1 MNDKNLQRLPTDR
14 GARFLRV
21 ALHVNPFAYLGKT
34 GKATPFADEA
44 DYNAAVLRALEDAGV
59 EAIGLTD
66 HWQINTSRGLRAAA
80 EAAGIIVFPGFEAST
95 ADGVHLLVLFDPGTA
110 EDTIQGAI
118 GACGVVG
125 APTPA
130 SLGKL
135 DVPGLT
141 RIAREEWRA
150 ICVAAHATT
159 TGYGILTMKGLPR
172 VRAWKAPNLLAAA
185 IPGAVGDLV
194 GSDRQIVENNV
205 PEYERQRPIAV
216 VNARDVDGP
225 EDVAD
230 PSSTTL
236 IKMSEVSVEA
246 LRQAFLDPASRI
258 RLNSDPVPARH
269 TQFTRIAWE
278 GGFLRDV
285 VIDLN
290 ANLNALIGGRG
301 TGKSCI
307 IESIRYVLDK
317 VPIGPEAKLLHEA
330 IVRSVLGASTKVT
343 LHVRVVRGQSA
354 RDYVIE
360 RTVPNP
366 AVVKDAAGKVL
377 QVKPGDL
384 VRDIEIYGQ
393 HEISELTKSPAL
405 LTQLLA
411 RFTAVDEQAR
421 DRRTDTD
428 RALREN
434 RTDVMRLRGELAR
447 TDEQLERLPALEERL
462 RAYEEAGLED
472 QFKERSALV
481 PEEPIVLGLAQRLTK
496 ARAAVAGMRSGI
508 ASALR
513 RPARSDAA
521 AVLPHAELIEQAERL
536 ITALSER
543 VESIA
548 RALDAA
554 TDDTERE
561 LEPLVTKWKTD
572 QAAVEERYA
581 GILRSVQTKTVDA
594 QVFIGLRT
602 QIEEL
607 RQLAD
612 ERPSQRAALA
622 EALERRRE
630 HLAGIEDLRAAAVR
644 ALGQAAARVSADL
657 AGVVRVQVIAGA
669 QRDGLEQHL
678 RNTLGGALK
687 LIVDQLQALP
697 DLSVRQLAGIIAE
710 GPDALRATYQL
721 SVAQADHLAKLPEA
735 ARLELEELD
744 LAPVTRIELNVRP
757 GTSSPQWQPLSDLST
772 GQKATAILLLLLLDA
787 DTPLVIDQPEDDL
800 DNYFISTDIVPRI
813 KAEKRRRQFVFS
825 SHNAN
830 IPVLGDAELI
840 IALEANADRAVVP
853 TDHLGSIDR
862 QSIRDLASDVLEGGR
877 DAFALRRQKY
887 DF

>member
-1 MNDKNLQRLPTDR
+1 MNDNNLQRLPTDR
-14 GARFLRV
+14 GARFLRI

-44 DYNAAVLRALEDAGV
+44 AYNAALVHALQDAGV
-59 EAIGLTD
+59 DAIGLTD
-66 HWQINTSRGLRAAA
+66 HWHISSSRGLRAAA
-80 EAAGIIVFPGFEAST
+80 EAARITVFPGFEAST
-95 ADGVHLLVLFDPGTA
+95 ADGVHVLVLFDPGTA

-130 SLGKL
+130 SIGKL
-135 DVPGLT
+135 DVPELT
-141 RIAREEWRA
+141 HIAREEWRA

-159 TGYGILTMKGLPR
+159 TGKGILTLKGLPR
-172 VRAWKAPNLLAAA
+172 IRAWKAPDLLAAA
-185 IPGAVGDLV
+185 IPGAVRDLA
-194 GSDRQIVENNV
+194 GGDRQIVENSV
-205 PEYERQRPIAV
+205 PEYERPRPIAV

-230 PSSTTL
+230 PASTTWV
-236 IKMSEVSVEA
+236 KMSEVGVEA

-278 GGFLRDV
+278 GGFLHDV
-285 VIDLN
+285 AIDLN

-301 TGKSCI
+301 TGKSCV
-307 IESIRYVLDK
+307 IESIRYVLDQ
-317 VPIGPEAKLLHEA
+317 VPVGPEAKVLHDA
-330 IVRSVLGASTKVT
+330 IVRSVLGASTKIT
-343 LHVRVVRGQSA
+343 LHVRVVQGPSA

-366 AVVKDAAGKVL
+366 AVVKDATGKVL
-377 QVKPGDL
+377 QVRPRDL
-384 VRDIEIYGQ
+384 VRGIEIYGQ

-411 RFTAVDEQAR
+411 RFTVVDEPAR
-421 DRRTDTD
+421 DRRTDTE
-428 RALREN
+428 RALGEN
-434 RTDVMRLRGELAR
+434 RTEVVRLRGELTR

-462 RAYEEAGLED
+462 RAYEEAGLEE

-481 PEEPIVLGLAQRLTK
+481 PEEPIVLGFAERLAK
-496 ARAAVAGMRSGI
+496 ARAAVAAMRSGS
-508 ASALR
+508 AGALR
-513 RPARSDAA
+513 RPARSDALR
-521 AVLPHAELIEQAERL
+521 LPHAELIEQAERV
-536 ITALSER
+536 IAAMTER
-543 VESIA
+543 VEGIA
-548 RALDAA
+548 KELDAA
-554 TDDTERE
+554 IDDAERE
-561 LEPLVTKWKTD
+561 LKPLVTQWQTE
-572 QAAVEERYA
+572 QAVVEERYA
-581 GILRSVQTKTVDA
+581 GILRSMQTKTVDA
-594 QVFIGLRT
+594 QMFISLRT

-607 RQLAD
+607 RRLAD
-612 ERPSQRAALA
+612 ERGASQAAIDKALA
-622 EALERRRE
+622 RRQE
-630 HLAGIEDLRAAAVR
+630 LLAAIEDLRAAAVR
-644 ALGQAAARVSADL
+644 ALGDAAARVSADL

-678 RNTLGGALK
+678 RNTLGGPLK

-697 DLSVRQLAGIIAE
+697 DLSVRHLAEAIAQ
-710 GPDALRATYQL
+710 GPATLRATYQL
-721 SVAQADHLAKLPEA
+721 SGAQAERLAKLPEA

-757 GTSSPQWQPLSDLST
+757 GAPSPQWQRLSDLST

-787 DTPLVIDQPEDDL
+787 DTPLIIDQPEDDL
-800 DNYFISTDIVPRI
+800 DNHFISTEIVPKI

-840 IALEANADRAVVP
+840 IGLEANADRAVVP

-862 QSIRDLASDVLEGGR
+862 QSIRDLATDVLEGGR

>member
-1 MNDKNLQRLPTDR
+1 MNEKNLQRFPSDR

-44 DYNAAVLRALEDAGV
+44 RYNAALVQALQDARV

-66 HWQINTSRGLRAAA
+66 HWHITSSRGLRAAA
-80 EAAGIIVFPGFEAST
+80 EAVGITVFPGFEATT
-95 ADGVHLLVLFDPGTA
+95 AEGVHLLVLFDPGTP

-125 APTPA
+125 APTA
-130 SLGKL
+130 SSMGKL
-135 DVPGLT
+135 DVAELT
-141 RIAREEWRA
+141 RTAREEWRA
-150 ICVAAHATT
+150 ICVAAHANTT
-159 TGYGILTMKGLPR
+159 AKGILTLKGLPR
-172 VRAWKAPNLLAAA
+172 VRAWKAPDLLAAA
-185 IPGAVGDLV
+185 FPGAVKDLV
-194 GSDRQIVENNV
+194 GGDRQIVENTV
-205 PEYERQRPIAV
+205 PEYERPRPIAV

-225 EDVAD
+225 DDVAD

-236 IKMSEVSVEA
+236 IKMSELSVEA
-246 LRQAFLDPASRI
+246 LRQAFLDPTSRI

-301 TGKSCI
+301 AGKSCV
-307 IESIRYVLDK
+307 IESIRYVLEQPP
-317 VPIGPEAKLLHEA
+317 VGPEAKALHEA

-343 LHVRVVRGQSA
+343 LHVRVVQGPSV

-366 AVVKDAAGKVL
+366 AVVKDAVGKVL
-377 QVKPGDL
+377 QVKPRDL
-384 VRDIEIYGQ
+384 VRGIEIYGQ
-393 HEISELTKSPAL
+393 HEISELTRSPSL

-411 RFTAVDEQAR
+411 RFIVVDEQA
-421 DRRTDTD
+421 DHRRADTE
-428 RALREN
+428 RALRDN
-434 RTDVMRLRGELAR
+434 RKEVLRLRSELAR
-447 TDEQLERLPALEERL
+447 TEEQLDRLPALEEQL
-462 RAYEEAGLED
+462 RAYEEAGLEE

-481 PEEPIVLGLAQRLTK
+481 PEEPIVLGFAQRVAK
-496 ARAAVAGMRSGI
+496 ARAAIAAMRSGT
-508 ASALR
+508 AGALR
-513 RPARSDAA
+513 RLMRPATAPR
-521 AVLPHAELIEQAERL
+521 LPHTELIEKAEGV
-536 ITALSER
+536 ITALFER
-543 VESIA
+543 VEGIA
-548 RALDAA
+548 QELDAA
-554 TDDTERE
+554 IDDAERE
-561 LEPLVTKWKTD
+561 LKPFVTQWQAA

-607 RQLAD
+607 RRLAN
-612 ERPSQRAALA
+612 ERAAQQAELTETLA
-622 EALERRRE
+622 QRRE
-630 HLAGIEDLRAAAVR
+630 LLATVEDLRAAGVR
-644 ALGQAAARVSADL
+644 ALADAAARVSAEL

-669 QRDGLEQHL
+669 QRDGVEQHL
-678 RNTLGGALK
+678 RNTRGGALK
-687 LIVDQLQALP
+687 LILDQLRALP
-697 DLSVRQLAGIIAE
+697 DLSVRHLAEMIGQ
-710 GPDALRATYQL
+710 GPAALRAAYQL
-721 SVAQADHLAKLPEA
+721 SGAQAEHLAKLTED

-744 LAPVTRIELNVRP
+744 LAPVTRIELNVQP
-757 GTSSPQWQPLSDLST
+757 NASSPQWQPLSDLST
-772 GQKATAILLLLLLDA
+772 GQKATAVLLLLLLDA
-787 DTPLVIDQPEDDL
+787 DTPLIIDQPEDDL
-800 DNYFISTDIVPRI
+800 DNHFISTEIVPKI
-813 KAEKRRRQFVFS
+813 KAEKNRRQFVFS

-840 IALEANADRAVVP
+840 IGLQATAERAVVP
-853 TDHLGSIDR
+853 SDHLGSIDQ
-862 QSIRDLASDVLEGGR
+862 QSIRDLASEVLEGGR